1 MNKSVIRERLEAE
14 LFRTR
19 SAYKFHMDEMARL
32 KRLAKGI
39 QHELEALARINKAK
53 QRKIA
58 P

>member
-19 SAYKFHMDEMARL
+19 SAYKFHLDEMARL
-32 KRLAKGI
+32 KRLAKNL
-39 QHELEALARINKAK
+39 QDELNALARINKAK